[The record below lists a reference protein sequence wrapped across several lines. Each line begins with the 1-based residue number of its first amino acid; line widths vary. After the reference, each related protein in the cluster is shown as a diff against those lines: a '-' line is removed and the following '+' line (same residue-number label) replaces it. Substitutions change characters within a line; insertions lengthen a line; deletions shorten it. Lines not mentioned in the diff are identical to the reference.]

1 MFSFTSPS
9 WDAPVY
15 WALDLETSGLDSQRD
30 VILSVGMVPIRQG
43 VILWGERFYSLV
55 RPRDGHHP
63 AEEAIRIHH
72 ILPRE
77 LEQAPGLDEV
87 LLEILGRLMDSVL
100 LVHYAKLDIG
110 FLRRA
115 CPLQGQTWPRPRVV
129 DTVKLLGRLSHRR
142 RQLSPYAEPLPTDLS
157 KAREVFNLPP
167 HKAHHAL
174 HDALATAE
182 LFLALRSALGARN
195 LRQLT

>member
-15 WALDLETSGLDSQRD
+15 WALDLETSGLDPQRD
-30 VILSVGMVPIRQG
+30 AILSVGMVPIRQG
-43 VILWGERFYSLV
+43 VIHWGERFYSLV
-55 RPRDGHHP
+55 RPRAGHRP
-63 AEEAIRIHH
+63 AEAAIRIHH

-77 LEQAPGLDEV
+77 LEQAPELDEV
-87 LLEILGRLMDSVL
+87 LQEILERLAEDVL
-100 LVHYAKLDIG
+100 LVHYARLDIG

-115 CPLQGQTWPRPRVV
+115 CPRLGRTWPRPRVV

-157 KAREVFNLPP
+157 RARQAFDLPP

-182 LFLALRSALGARN
+182 LFLALRSALEARK

>member
-1 MFSFTSPS
+1 MFSLTSPS

-15 WALDLETSGLDSQRD
+15 WALDLETSGLDPQKD

-43 VILWGERFYSLV
+43 VIHWGERFYSLV
-55 RPRDGHHP
+55 RPRSGHQP
-63 AEEAIRIHH
+63 AEAAIRIHH

-77 LEQAPGLDEV
+77 LAQAPGLDEV
-87 LLEILGRLMDSVL
+87 LQEILGRLMDSVL

-115 CPLQGQTWPRPRVV
+115 CPRQGQIWPRPRVV

-157 KAREVFNLPP
+157 KARESLSLPP
-167 HKAHHAL
+167 HEAHHAL

-182 LFLALRSALGARN
+182 LFLALRSALEARK